1 MLPQVAEI
9 NRRVLSMLG
18 DELLEKL
25 DHALRRLTCQVTLVD
40 RDLAH
45 DVSADRRKCARA
57 RSWPDPEEG

>member
-1 MLPQVAEI
+1 
-9 NRRVLSMLG
+9 MLG